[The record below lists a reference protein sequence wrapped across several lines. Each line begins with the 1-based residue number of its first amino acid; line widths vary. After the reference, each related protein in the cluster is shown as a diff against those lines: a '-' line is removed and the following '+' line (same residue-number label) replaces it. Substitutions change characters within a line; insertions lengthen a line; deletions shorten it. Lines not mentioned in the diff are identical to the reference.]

1 MSRMMITASNTMDQ
15 LQKQLDIISSN
26 IANSQTTGYKSK
38 NVSFSELMYQQFN
51 NQSGIENEVGR
62 LTPGGIRQ
70 GSGARIGQVQTN
82 LSQGAVTDTGRQ
94 LDFALTKADQFF
106 KVLVPNGNTI
116 QVQYTRDGAFY
127 LSPMNNNEMALVTS
141 DGYQVLDEQNNPIII
156 NGNVS
161 ELTVNQSGQLSVV
174 NTDGQTEQFTLGVV
188 QVHNP
193 NALMNTGNNLLAIPD
208 AFAGQEADILTN
220 LEGAGRQQVGI
231 KQGALEQ
238 SNVDISVEM
247 TNLMQTQ
254 RAYQFQSRAV
264 TLSDQMQG
272 LINGIR

>member
-1 MSRMMITASNTMDQ
+1 MMITASNTMDQ